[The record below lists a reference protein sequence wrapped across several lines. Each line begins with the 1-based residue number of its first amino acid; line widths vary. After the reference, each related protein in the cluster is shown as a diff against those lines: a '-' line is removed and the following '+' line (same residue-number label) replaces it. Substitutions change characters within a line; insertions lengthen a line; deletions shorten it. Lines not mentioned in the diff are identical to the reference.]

1 MRQSAENHARRAVN
15 VVATRALL
23 VALAVAPMSV
33 NAEEGPDLLTDPFRV
48 SLGGFVLESDV
59 TVRLDGD
66 TGRGTPVDWDDTFG
80 GGDSTRFRLEGHW
93 RFGER
98 HALRGL
104 YFTNDWD
111 RSRTAENEIEWQGE
125 VYPVGARVKAEF
137 STDIYMLAY
146 DYAFL
151 KREDYEIYA
160 GIGLHYT
167 SVSAGLSARI
177 SGEGGEVDR
186 SLKNEGSVDLPLPVI
201 ALGGLW
207 RLPRNFWLSGSG
219 QLFALEIDDYD
230 GNLID
235 ATLALTWQPKPWL
248 GIGFAYNYFKVD
260 VDVTKDRFNG
270 NLDWVYDGP
279 MIYYNASF

>member
-1 MRQSAENHARRAVN
+1 MRRSTEHHSKRAAN
-15 VVATRALL
+15 VVATRALV
-23 VALAVAPMSV
+23 VALAAALNSV
-33 NAEEGPDLLTDPFRV
+33 HAQEGPDLLTDPFRV
-48 SLGGFVLESDV
+48 SLGGFILDSDV

-66 TGRGTPVDWDDTFG
+66 TGLGTPVDWDDTFG

-111 RSRTAENEIEWQGE
+111 RSRTAENEIESQGE
-125 VYPVGARVKAEF
+125 VCPVGARVKAEF
-137 STDIYMLAY
+137 STDVYMLAY

-151 KREDYEIYA
+151 KRDDYEVYA

-177 SGEGGEVDR
+177 SGEGGELDR
-186 SLKNEGSVDLPLPVI
+186 SLKNEGSVDLPLPAI

-207 RLPRNFWLSGSG
+207 RLPQDFWLSGSG

-235 ATLALTWQPKPWL
+235 ATLALT
-248 GIGFAYNYFKVD
+248 
-260 VDVTKDRFNG
+260 
-270 NLDWVYDGP
+270 
-279 MIYYNASF
+279 